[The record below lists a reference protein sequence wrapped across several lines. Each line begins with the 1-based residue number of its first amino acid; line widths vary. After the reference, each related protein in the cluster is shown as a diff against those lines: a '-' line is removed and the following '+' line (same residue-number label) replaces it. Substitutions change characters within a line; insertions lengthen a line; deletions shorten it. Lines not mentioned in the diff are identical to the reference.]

1 MEGRFV
7 KATSGENTTSGRPF
21 GLTDRYI
28 TALERYVFETREL
41 DLADAHELGRE
52 ALDDGLGVIAMT
64 ALQFQAIA
72 AILVR
77 PLTDR
82 QLHRALEAAETF
94 AVESMS
100 SFEMA
105 HRGYAEANRALQRLN
120 EVLEGQAKRIA
131 SALHDEAAQLL
142 ASVHFALAQMASRLP
157 AERVNEIEAVRGLL
171 AQVEDRLRSLAH
183 ELRPPVLTNLGLAA
197 ALRFLATA
205 AAKRWGLSVTVD
217 GAVDRKLP
225 AAIETAIYRVAQE
238 SITNVAKHASA
249 TAAHIRLWLDG
260 ERIGCSIVDN
270 GIGFA
275 PSDTVTQGLGLIEI
289 RERVAALGGSV
300 RFGSK
305 IPQGAEVMVEIPL
318 GHGAAE

>member
-1 MEGRFV
+1 M
-7 KATSGENTTSGRPF
+7 KATSGERTPSSHP

-28 TALERYVFETREL
+28 TALERYVFDPTEL

-52 ALDDGLGVIAMT
+52 ALDDGLGVLAMT
-64 ALQFQAIA
+64 AIQFQAIS

-82 QLHRALEAAETF
+82 QRARALEAAETF

-105 HRGYAEANRALQRLN
+105 HRGYAEANGALRRLN

-142 ASVHFALAQMASRLP
+142 ASVHFALAEMALTLP
-157 AERVNEIEAVRGLL
+157 EQRVKDVEAVRGLL
-171 AQVEDRLRSLAH
+171 NQVEERLRSLAH

-197 ALRFLATA
+197 ALRFLTTA

-217 GAVDRKLP
+217 GAVDQKLP
-225 AAIETAIYRVAQE
+225 APIETAIYRVAQE
-238 SITNVAKHASA
+238 AITNVAKHASA
-249 TAAHIRLWLDG
+249 TTAHIHLWVDDG
-260 ERIGCSIVDN
+260 HIGCSIVDN
-270 GIGFA
+270 GTGFVPA
-275 PSDTVTQGLGLIEI
+275 NQVSEGLGLIEI
-289 RERVAALGGSV
+289 RERVAALGGTV
-300 RFGSK
+300 RYGSRV
-305 IPQGAEVMVEIPL
+305 PHGAEVTVELPV
-318 GHGAAE
+318 GKGETR